1 MKLNQI
7 INTTLKE
14 DIRQGMRQHTAR
26 ERADSA
32 KRLKP
37 NPDNPKAPPL
47 NLGGIDGMP
56 IRPLLLKAQEG
67 SFAAQSMLKRF
78 GYEWEGVDLRMYKE
92 SVKDFDQALKE
103 DINHLPQIVFLIGSL
118 YYMAGLFGDVIKG
131 GASEYDDKKRQK
143 IKQQQQQIKDRVE
156 IETQKVQQ
164 HFPNMGPEEIAK
176 KAFQIIDDNR
186 KNEIKQKVMAW
197 VDE

>member
-1 MKLNQI
+1 MKLSQ

-14 DIRQGMRQHTAR
+14 DTRQGRRQHR
-26 ERADSA
+26 V
-32 KRLKP
+32 KP

-47 NLGGIDGMP
+47 NLGGIDGNP
-56 IRPLLLKAQEG
+56 THSLLLQAQKG
-67 SFAAQSMLKRF
+67 SFAAQSMLKYY
-78 GYEWEGVDLRMYKE
+78 GYEWEGVDLRMYEKTAKE

-103 DINHLPQIVFLIGSL
+103 DINHLSQIVFLIGSL

-131 GASEYDDKKRQK
+131 GASEYDDKKHQK
-143 IKQQQQQIKDRVE
+143 IKQQQRQIKDRVE